1 MKKLLHFLILLISF
15 WATAQN
21 EALFNEATEAYNQGD
36 YEKAIANYLQIEKNG
51 KHSVSLYYNLGNAY
65 YKLNKVAPSIYYYEK
80 ALLLKPND
88 PEIKN
93 NLAYSQN
100 MALDAIEELPE
111 TGISRIYRQITTYL
125 TFDQW
130 AYTAIVFMILFV
142 FSYIAFY
149 YFKYATQKRIAF
161 ITSIVSLGVVA
172 LTIVIAYLQYR
183 DFKAD
188 QPAIVFSEEVTVRSE
203 PNNRTPEIFKL
214 HEGAK
219 VFVLEQLN
227 DWNKIQ
233 LTDGK
238 TGWIPT
244 ESIKLLKNF

>member
-1 MKKLLHFLILLISF
+1 MLCISF
-15 WATAQN
+15 WGTAQN
-21 EALFNEATEAYNQGD
+21 NALFNEATEAYNKGD
-36 YEKAIANYLQIEKNG
+36 YEKAIENYLQIQKNG

-88 PEIKN
+88 PQIKN

-111 TGISRIYRQITTYL
+111 TGISKIYRQVTTFL
-125 TFDQW
+125 SFDQW
-130 AYTAIVFMILFV
+130 AYAAVAFMVLFV
-142 FSYIAFY
+142 LAYIAFY
-149 YFKYATQKRIAF
+149 YLKYATQKRIAF
-161 ITSIVSLGVVA
+161 ITSIASLGVVA
-172 LTIVIAYLQYR
+172 LTITFAYLQYR

-188 QPAIVFSEEVTVRSE
+188 QPAIVFAEEVSVRSE
-203 PNNRTPEIFKL
+203 PNNRNAEIFKL

-219 VFVLEQLN
+219 VYVLEELN
-227 DWNKIQ
+227 DWNEIR

-238 TGWIPT
+238 TGWIT
-244 ESIKLLKNF
+244 KESIKLLRDF